1 MITLIIEQGSSQVP
15 GIAGTIGNG
24 VKLPDR
30 TAAVKRSAAQM
41 RHWRV
46 SRSEYGRG
54 RGREDRAEAM
64 MLSQKTCLRIKYRF
78 LRP

>member
-1 MITLIIEQGSSQVP
+1 MILLKIEQGSSQVP

-24 VKLPDR
+24 VQLPDR

-41 RHWRV
+41 RHWPAPRPGF
-46 SRSEYGRG
+46 GRG